1 VSVFCPLIF
10 SAHLFGFCLSV
21 SEVFRGFGDAPS
33 SLSSS
38 LAASTDDSTPTF
50 DFFSSTSSTAA
61 ATTSSASSASSST
74 ALGHASS
81 PAPALNLRVV
91 QPVVVPFAGFGD
103 DAPSSTAPG
112 SSSSSSSVPF
122 MSALVASEPVA
133 AFDGFSSSAAAPS
146 DDGAFFAAVA
156 AKHSPMPP
164 VRVIS
169 RAAEPLPTFDAFS
182 SSFGASDAATDSLF
196 GSFGTGG
203 GGGVAPNTPPPA
215 TAGTKALAPST
226 SEVRAAIHAFV
237 PLQPK
242 PLDAPATPDVRAAI
256 AAFSVPGDSSSDF
269 LASLSAPAPASD
281 APPPVSRRLMMDSE
295 DHGNDDV
302 AANATGAAAAN
313 GHAADGDDGDDGD
326 DEIDGEQGDIADDD
340 SAASNEPPLSH
351 ANHGGDSVQDSRSL
365 AALSVFADD
374 DSINVAAPGSST
386 HDTRSHA
393 ASVFADDDNAHVA
406 ALGSSSAAPFSAT
419 ASEHESVAV
428 IDAFASMQDDGEQ
441 LLFASMSSVGADF
454 GTTAGPSLASSFAGV
469 AAGSSLTSSFVG
481 VTAAPAVA
489 VESAPVFAGFGGS
502 TSPATVSEDVAF
514 FSQIAA
520 QTPPRAQ
527 VAPPTTSAQS
537 PAKLSQPSAF
547 VPQLSELPST
557 SAPVPVSSKPFQPTA
572 FVPRVSDSPP
582 TSAVA
587 VSASVKPF
595 QPTATFAPPVSDTSL
610 SSSMQ
615 TEYSLAE
622 STNGRSGS
630 TDDPFASAFGDS
642 SDSTFF
648 DLAAAAATT
657 AATLAPSSFAPAIA
671 PTPIGAA
678 AAVPA
683 SAPVVAPAA
692 VSTKFLPSSFAPS
705 AAEAT
710 TAAPSTFVPSS
721 FMPSAGG
728 AQPSPSVSVA
738 PSVAPAVTDAP
749 PRAPPVL
756 APLPARAPSGFV
768 PSFMP
773 AEAQQ
778 PAPAAPSAAAT
789 TSAFDDS
796 PSEAFVL
803 DLAQATV
810 QPRSAPA
817 APLQQQQQQAPLAQ
831 QVLSHARPLQQSAAP
846 ASAPAPRASTI
857 TFSRDGRPA
866 HAFGV
871 FAFGGRL
878 VKLSL
883 DRTSRVSIVP
893 AGQVL
898 RSTPYYQAFAR
909 FPGPLVNAKRA
920 AVVSFIDSAI
930 SDASDADPDRVLL
943 WRVLRLML
951 DKQTPLL
958 GNDDTLRA
966 LVALLS
972 DDASGAPSA
981 LPPATAPTPPSGTL
995 EAIQRHVVRGELP
1008 AAHALAV
1015 QHGVWQHALLLASHI
1030 GADAYRDTVAR
1041 FSAAALPP
1049 GTPLRTF
1056 YGAMSGQAG
1065 ATLKGEGKS
1074 ELLAHWRANVAA
1086 ILANHVKGAPA
1097 LVGTIGDQLW
1107 AHSRRH
1113 RAAHVCYLITER
1125 PFGAE
1130 VDPNARI
1137 VLLGADHKVRPRF
1150 AVADPGPDAWR
1161 LSEVLSYISAQ
1172 SNAQHNAPTLLHY
1185 RLLYAQLCADVGLLQ
1200 QAQAHTAV
1208 LMEAVRESP
1217 DQLAWLAPIVETFR
1231 DRVDDLLGT
1240 RSQLDRKGSWLSLG
1254 GVLKQ
1259 STGVLNKFAAMLV
1272 SGDGDGSPTPGAE
1285 HAAPPAQQP
1294 QPQVAAQPAAATA
1307 AATKRSAPPARAA
1320 ANSAP
1325 TSFTPATSFSPAT
1338 SFVPSSFAPAAA
1350 SAPSAP
1356 AAAAVVAPAPTPAP
1370 AATTQQQPA
1379 RRGYMEDSD
1388 DEKDAPPPPRKAVAA
1403 PATPTPA
1410 AAPASPAANAQQPQE
1425 ESGGGIIQ
1433 SVFSIFGGGKKK
1445 VTQAKMGQQLDLE
1458 YNKELGIW
1466 HKKGEKPDAS
1476 LLAGLAPPPTAAAAD
1491 PAPAP
1496 QPSPA
1501 QSAPAAKPSAG
1512 APVADEAGPG
1522 AGAPGPASMPPSDSA
1537 NKFSKGRQRRHVDTF
1552 NAGVVHAST
1561 PSLNGLVFEK
1571 PAAAAAPAA
1580 TPAFVPTSFAPSAF
1594 APAGTDGEEPQQ
1606 QQ

>member
-1 VSVFCPLIF
+1 
-10 SAHLFGFCLSV
+10 
-21 SEVFRGFGDAPS
+21 
-33 SLSSS
+33 
-38 LAASTDDSTPTF
+38 
-50 DFFSSTSSTAA
+50 
-61 ATTSSASSASSST
+61 
-74 ALGHASS
+74 
-81 PAPALNLRVV
+81 
-91 QPVVVPFAGFGD
+91 
-103 DAPSSTAPG
+103 
-112 SSSSSSSVPF
+112 
-122 MSALVASEPVA
+122 
-133 AFDGFSSSAAAPS
+133 
-146 DDGAFFAAVA
+146 
-156 AKHSPMPP
+156 MPP

-182 SSFGASDAATDSLF
+182 SSFGASDASTDSLF
-196 GSFGTGG
+196 GSFGG

-256 AAFSVPGDSSSDF
+256 AAFSVPGDTSSDF

-302 AANATGAAAAN
+302 TANAAAAAAAAAAN
-313 GHAADGDDGDDGD
+313 SHAANGDDGDDGD

-406 ALGSSSAAPFSAT
+406 ALGSSSAAAFSAS

-441 LLFASMSSVGADF
+441 PLFASMSSVGADF

-469 AAGSSLTSSFVG
+469 AAGSSLTSSFAA

-520 QTPPRAQ
+520 QTPPTAQ

-537 PAKLSQPSAF
+537 PAKISQPSAF

-557 SAPVPVSSKPFQPTA
+557 SAPVPASSKPFQPTA
-572 FVPRVSDSPP
+572 FVPRASDSPP
-582 TSAVA
+582 TSSAVA

-595 QPTATFAPPVSDTSL
+595 QPTATFAAPVSDTPL

-657 AATLAPSSFAPAIA
+657 ASTLASSSSVAPSSFAPAIA

-678 AAVPA
+678 ATVIA
-683 SAPVVAPAA
+683 SAPVVAPAP
-692 VSTKFLPSSFAPS
+692 VSTKFLPSSFTPS
-705 AAEAT
+705 AAEA

-721 FMPSAGG
+721 FMPSAG
-728 AQPSPSVSVA
+728 AVPSSSVA
-738 PSVAPAVTDAP
+738 VAPTVAPAVTDAP

-756 APLPARAPSGFV
+756 APPPARAPSGFV

-789 TSAFDDS
+789 ISAFDDS

-803 DLAQATV
+803 DLAQATA
-810 QPRSAPA
+810 QPRAAPA
-817 APLQQQQQQAPLAQ
+817 APLQQQQQAPLAQ
-831 QVLSHARPLQQSAAP
+831 QVPSHARPQQQSAAS

-893 AGQVL
+893 TGQVL

-920 AVVSFIDSAI
+920 AVMSFIDSAI

-981 LPPATAPTPPSGTL
+981 LPPATAPSPPSGTL

-1065 ATLKGEGKS
+1065 AMLKGEGKS

-1285 HAAPPAQQP
+1285 HAAPPPQQP
-1294 QPQVAAQPAAATA
+1294 LPQVAAQPAVA
-1307 AATKRSAPPARAA
+1307 AAAAAKRSAPPARHAQPTAA
-1320 ANSAP
+1320 SSASTSFSP
-1325 TSFTPATSFSPAT
+1325 ATSFTPVTSFTPAT
-1338 SFVPSSFAPAAA
+1338 SFVPSSFAPSAA

-1356 AAAAVVAPAPTPAP
+1356 APSAITAAAPVPAPAPAP
-1370 AATTQQQPA
+1370 AATTTTQPPA

-1388 DEKDAPPPPRKAVAA
+1388 DEKDAPPPARKAVAA

-1410 AAPASPAANAQQPQE
+1410 AAPASPAASAQQPQE

-1476 LLAGLAPPPTAAAAD
+1476 LLAGLAPPPTAAAD
-1491 PAPAP
+1491 PAPSP

-1501 QSAPAAKPSAG
+1501 QSAPVAKPSAG
-1512 APVADEAGPG
+1512 VPVADEAVSAVAGPG
-1522 AGAPGPASMPPSDSA
+1522 ASAPGPASMPPSDSA

-1571 PAAAAAPAA
+1571 PAAAVPAA

-1594 APAGTDGEEPQQ
+1594 APAGTDGDEPQQ